1 MLSIDRHLGINHKTL
16 EKNVQILLN
25 LAKVKVKISNQNM
38 HTISMYSKTCLLQTS
53 MGPAFVFGLYLLVK
67 LTNVSY
73 FGLQLWCL
81 MPLDLQL
88 LVQSVPITTKVVSS
102 NPIDG
107 EVCTRYNIM

>member
-53 MGPAFVFGLYLLVK
+53 MGPAFVFGLYQMFPTLVY
-67 LTNVSY
+67 SY
-73 FGLQLWCL
+73 G
-81 MPLDLQL
+81 
-88 LVQSVPITTKVVSS
+88 V
-102 NPIDG
+102 
-107 EVCTRYNIM
+107 